1 MRVDE
6 FFRPGVYTSNW
17 IDCRSMANVE
27 LFRDDIALVSGANK
41 GIGFEIARGL
51 GAKKI
56 TVLVGA
62 RDEGRGQAA
71 AAKLQSE
78 GADARFVKLDMTD
91 HGTIQRAAEWIEKEF
106 GRLDI
111 LVNNAGIGEW
121 GTKASDVSL
130 AKVREV
136 YETNLF
142 GPIALTQA
150 MLPLLRK
157 SKHGRIVN
165 VSSSLG
171 SLTLASQPDSP
182 MASFVALGYNT
193 SKSALNSITVQ
204 FANELKGT
212 PIKVNAICPGY
223 CATDINGHSGPRT
236 AAQGAV
242 AAIEYATIGEDG
254 PTGGYFNDEGRVPW

>member
-1 MRVDE
+1 
-6 FFRPGVYTSNW
+6 
-17 IDCRSMANVE
+17 MANAE
-27 LFRDDIALVSGANK
+27 LFQGDIALISGANK
-41 GIGFEIARGL
+41 GIGYEIARGL

-62 RDEGRGQAA
+62 RDEARGQAA
-71 AAKLQSE
+71 ADKLKAE
-78 GADARFVKLDMTD
+78 RADARFVKLDVTD
-91 HGTIQRAAEWIEKEF
+91 HETIRRAAEWIGGQF

-121 GTKASDVSL
+121 GGKPSDVDL
-130 AKVREV
+130 AKVREI

-171 SLTLASQPDSP
+171 SLTLATQPDSP
-182 MASFVALGYNT
+182 MASFVVLGYNT
-193 SKSALNSITVQ
+193 SKTALNSMTVQ
-204 FANELKGT
+204 FANELKDT
-212 PIKVNAICPGY
+212 PIKVNVICPGY
-223 CATDINGHSGPRT
+223 CATDLNGHSGPRT

-242 AAIEYATIGEDG
+242 AAIEYATIGPDG

>member
-1 MRVDE
+1 
-6 FFRPGVYTSNW
+6 
-17 IDCRSMANVE
+17 MANVE
-27 LFRDDIALVSGANK
+27 LFQGDIALISGANK

-56 TVLVGA
+56 KVLVGA
-62 RDEGRGQAA
+62 RDQSRGKAA
-71 AAKLQSE
+71 VEKLKAE
-78 GADARFVKLDMTD
+78 GADARFVKLDVTD
-91 HGTIQRAAEWIEKEF
+91 RATIQRAGEWIEKEF

-121 GTKASDVSL
+121 GAKPSGVDL

-136 YETNLF
+136 YETNVF
-142 GPIALTQA
+142 GPMAMTQT

-171 SLTLASQPDSP
+171 SLALASQPDSP
-182 MASFVALGYNT
+182 MSQFVVLGYNT
-193 SKSALNSITVQ
+193 SKSALNSMTVQ
-204 FANELKGT
+204 FANELKDT

-223 CATDINGHSGPRT
+223 CATDINGNSGPRT

-242 AAIEYATIGEDG
+242 AAIQYATLGDDG

>member
-1 MRVDE
+1 M
-6 FFRPGVYTSNW
+6 
-17 IDCRSMANVE
+17 MANVQGFE
-27 LFRDDIALVSGANK
+27 GDIALISGANK

-56 TVLVGA
+56 KVLVGA
-62 RDEGRGQAA
+62 RDEARGQAA
-71 AAKLQSE
+71 AGKLKAE
-78 GADARFVKLDMTD
+78 GADARFIQLDVTD
-91 HGTIQRAAEWIEKEF
+91 HGTIERAAQWIEKEF

-111 LVNNAGIGEW
+111 LVNNAGVAEF
-121 GTKASDVSL
+121 GTKPSDVDL

-136 YETNLF
+136 YETNFF
-142 GPIALTQA
+142 GPVTLIQR
-150 MLPLLRK
+150 MLPLLKK

-171 SLTLASQPDSP
+171 SLTLSSDLKSP
-182 MASFVALGYNT
+182 FADFLALGYNT
-193 SKSALNSITVQ
+193 SKSALNSMTIQ
-204 FANELKGT
+204 FAKELKDT

-223 CATDINGHSGPRT
+223 CATDINGNSGPRT

-242 AAIEYATIGEDG
+242 AAIQYATIGDDG

>member
-1 MRVDE
+1 M
-6 FFRPGVYTSNW
+6 P
-17 IDCRSMANVE
+17 NVE
-27 LFRDDIALVSGANK
+27 LFQGDIALISGANK

-56 TVLVGA
+56 KVLVGA

-71 AAKLQSE
+71 VEKLKAE
-78 GADARFVKLDMTD
+78 GADARFVQLEVTD
-91 HGTIQRAAEWIEKEF
+91 QGTIQRAAQWIEKEF

-111 LVNNAGIGEW
+111 LVNNAGIGDF
-121 GTKASDVSL
+121 GAKPSGADL

-136 YETNLF
+136 YDTNVF
-142 GPIALTQA
+142 GPMAMTQA

-165 VSSSLG
+165 VSSGLG
-171 SLTLASQPDSP
+171 SMTLASQPDSP
-182 MASFVALGYNT
+182 VAQFALLGYNT
-193 SKSALNSITVQ
+193 SKSALNSLTVQ
-204 FANELKGT
+204 FANELKDT

-223 CATDINGHSGPRT
+223 CATDINGNSGPRT

-254 PTGGYFNDEGRVPW
+254 PTGGYFNEDGRMPW

>member
-1 MRVDE
+1 M
-6 FFRPGVYTSNW
+6 P
-17 IDCRSMANVE
+17 NVE
-27 LFRDDIALVSGANK
+27 LFDGDVALISGANK

-62 RDEGRGQAA
+62 RDESRGQAA
-71 AAKLQSE
+71 AEKLKTE
-78 GADARFVKLDMTD
+78 GTNARFVKLDVTD
-91 HGTIQRAAEWIEKEF
+91 RETIARAAGQIEKEF

-111 LVNNAGIGEW
+111 LINNAGTAEW
-121 GTKASDVSL
+121 GFKPSDVDL

-136 YETNLF
+136 YETNFF
-142 GPIALTQA
+142 GPVALIQA

-171 SLTLASQPDSP
+171 SLTLSSDLNSP
-182 MASFVALGYNT
+182 FADFLALGYNT
-193 SKSALNSITVQ
+193 SKSALNSMTIQ
-204 FANELKGT
+204 FAKELKDT

-223 CATDINGHSGPRT
+223 CATDINGNSGPRS

-242 AAIEYATIGEDG
+242 AAVQYATIGPDG
-254 PTGGYFNDEGRVPW
+254 PTGGYFNEDGRIPW

>member
-1 MRVDE
+1 
-6 FFRPGVYTSNW
+6 
-17 IDCRSMANVE
+17 MASESFQGDV
-27 LFRDDIALVSGANK
+27 ALISGANK

-56 TVLVGA
+56 IVLLGA
-62 RDEGRGQAA
+62 RDEARGQAA
-71 AAKLQSE
+71 AAKLKAE
-78 GADARFVKLDMTD
+78 GVDARYIKLDVTD
-91 HGTIQRAAEWIEKEF
+91 RATVQSAAAFIEKEF

-121 GTKASDVSL
+121 ATKPSTVDL

-136 YETNLF
+136 YETNVF
-142 GPIALTQA
+142 GPMALTQT
-150 MLPLLRK
+150 MLPLLEK

-171 SLTLASQPDSP
+171 SLTLASTPDSP
-182 MASFVALGYNT
+182 IAQMQVLGYNT
-193 SKSALNSITVQ
+193 SKSALNSMTLQ

-212 PIKVNAICPGY
+212 AIKVNAICPGY
-223 CATDINGHSGPRT
+223 CATDINGNSGPRT

-242 AAIEYATIGEDG
+242 AAIQYATIGPDG

>member
-1 MRVDE
+1 
-6 FFRPGVYTSNW
+6 
-17 IDCRSMANVE
+17 MANVE
-27 LFRDDIALVSGANK
+27 LFQGDIALISGANK

-62 RDEGRGQAA
+62 RDEARGHAA
-71 AAKLQSE
+71 ADKLKTE
-78 GADARFVKLDMTD
+78 GIDARFIKLDVAD
-91 HGTIQRAAEWIEKEF
+91 QGTIQRAAEWIEKEF

-111 LVNNAGIGEW
+111 LVNNAAIVEQIA
-121 GTKASDVSL
+121 KPSEVDL

-136 YETNLF
+136 YETNVF
-142 GPIALTQA
+142 GPMAMTQA

-165 VSSSLG
+165 VTSTLG

-182 MASFVALGYNT
+182 LSQFVVLGYNT

-204 FANELKGT
+204 FANELKDT

-223 CATDINGHSGPRT
+223 CATDINGNSGPRT

-242 AAIEYATIGEDG
+242 AAIQYATIGDDG
-254 PTGGYFNDEGRVPW
+254 PTGGYFNDEGRIPW

>member
-1 MRVDE
+1 
-6 FFRPGVYTSNW
+6 
-17 IDCRSMANVE
+17 MANVE
-27 LFRDDIALVSGANK
+27 LFQGDIALISGANK

-56 TVLVGA
+56 KVLVGA
-62 RDEGRGQAA
+62 RDQARGKAA
-71 AAKLQSE
+71 VEKLKAE
-78 GADARFVKLDMTD
+78 GADARFVKLDVTD
-91 HGTIQRAAEWIEKEF
+91 RATIQRAGEWIEKEF

-121 GTKASDVSL
+121 GAKPSGVDL

-136 YETNLF
+136 YETNVF
-142 GPIALTQA
+142 GPMAMTQT

-171 SLTLASQPDSP
+171 SLALASQPDSP
-182 MASFVALGYNT
+182 MSQFVVLGYNT
-193 SKSALNSITVQ
+193 SKSALNSMTVQ
-204 FANELKGT
+204 FANELKDT

-223 CATDINGHSGPRT
+223 CATDINGNSGPRT

-242 AAIEYATIGEDG
+242 AAIQYATIGDDG

>member
-1 MRVDE
+1 ME
-6 FFRPGVYTSNW
+6 FFQG
-17 IDCRSMANVE
+17 
-27 LFRDDIALVSGANK
+27 DIALVSGANK
-41 GIGFEIARGL
+41 GIGYEIARGL

-56 TVLVGA
+56 TALLGA
-62 RDEGRGQAA
+62 RDEARGQAA
-71 AAKLQSE
+71 VAKLKAE
-78 GADARFVKLDMTD
+78 GADARFVKLDVTD
-91 HGTIQRAAEWIEKEF
+91 QGTIHRAAEWIEKEF

-111 LVNNAGIGEW
+111 LINNAGIGEW
-121 GTKASDVSL
+121 GFTPSNVDL

-136 YETNLF
+136 YETNFF
-142 GPIALTQA
+142 GPVALIQS

-171 SLTLASQPDSP
+171 SLTLSSDLNSP
-182 MASFVALGYNT
+182 FADFLALGYNT
-193 SKSALNSITVQ
+193 SKSALNSMTIQ
-204 FANELKGT
+204 FAKELKDT

-223 CATDINGHSGPRT
+223 CATDINGNSGPRS

-242 AAIEYATIGEDG
+242 AAIQYATIGQDG

>member
-1 MRVDE
+1 M
-6 FFRPGVYTSNW
+6 
-17 IDCRSMANVE
+17 E
-27 LFRDDIALVSGANK
+27 LFQGDIALVSGANK
-41 GIGFEIARGL
+41 GIGYEIARGL

-62 RDEGRGQAA
+62 RDEARGQAA
-71 AAKLQSE
+71 AEKLKAE
-78 GADARFVKLDMTD
+78 GFDTRFVKLDVTD
-91 HGTIQRAAEWIEKEF
+91 HGTIRCAAEWIDKEF

-111 LVNNAGIGEW
+111 LINNAGIGEW
-121 GTKASDVSL
+121 GVTPSNVDL

-136 YETNLF
+136 YETNFF
-142 GPIALTQA
+142 GPVTLIQG

-171 SLTLASQPDSP
+171 SLTLSSDLSSP
-182 MASFVALGYNT
+182 FADFLALGYNT
-193 SKSALNSITVQ
+193 SKSALNSMTIQ
-204 FANELKGT
+204 FAKELKDT

-223 CATDINGHSGPRT
+223 CATDINGNSGPRS

-242 AAIEYATIGEDG
+242 AAIQYATIGDDG

>member
-1 MRVDE
+1 MDV
-6 FFRPGVYTSNW
+6 FQG
-17 IDCRSMANVE
+17 
-27 LFRDDIALVSGANK
+27 DIALISGANK
-41 GIGFEIARGL
+41 GIGYEIARGL
-51 GAKKI
+51 SAKKI

-62 RDEGRGQAA
+62 RDEARGQVAVQ
-71 AAKLQSE
+71 KLKSE
-78 GADARFVKLDMTD
+78 GADARFVKLDVTD
-91 HGTIQRAAEWIEKEF
+91 RETIRSAAVWIEKEF

-111 LVNNAGIGEW
+111 LVNNAGVAEW
-121 GTKASDVSL
+121 GFKPSDVDL

-136 YETNLF
+136 YETNFF
-142 GPIALTQA
+142 GPIALVQG

-171 SLTLASQPDSP
+171 SLTLSSDLNSP
-182 MASFVALGYNT
+182 FADFLALGYNT
-193 SKSALNSITVQ
+193 SKSALNAMTVQ
-204 FANELKGT
+204 FAKELKDT

-223 CATDINGHSGPRT
+223 CATDINGNSGPRS

-242 AAIEYATIGEDG
+242 AAIQYATVGDDG